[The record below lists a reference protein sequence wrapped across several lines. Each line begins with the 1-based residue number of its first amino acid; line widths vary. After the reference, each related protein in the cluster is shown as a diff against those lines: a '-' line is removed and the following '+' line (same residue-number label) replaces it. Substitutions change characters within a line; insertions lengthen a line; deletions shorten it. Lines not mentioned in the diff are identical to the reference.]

1 MYMVISKWE
10 FDPASE
16 GVVKDKARRMM
27 QQIRAWDGVES
38 AFNVR
43 TSPGSVLAV
52 IGYRDEATYQR
63 LIQDP
68 NGPFEKAAQE
78 SGIEQEAQWK
88 WSERG
93 EVEEA

>member
-52 IGYRDEATYQR
+52 IGYRDEATYQ
-63 LIQDP
+63 
-68 NGPFEKAAQE
+68 
-78 SGIEQEAQWK
+78 S
-88 WSERG
+88 
-93 EVEEA
+93 